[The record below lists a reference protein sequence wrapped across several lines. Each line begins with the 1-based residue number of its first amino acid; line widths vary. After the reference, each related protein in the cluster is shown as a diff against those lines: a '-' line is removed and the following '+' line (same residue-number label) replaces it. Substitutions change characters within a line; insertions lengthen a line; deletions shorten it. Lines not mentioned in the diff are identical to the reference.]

1 MCSIFLWFQVVSGIA
16 PPYGKDKFSGVIK
29 WLPLMPGSS
38 SSAEMYPNFLLSHF
52 PSLAHG
58 PSIYNSG
65 AHATFPVSSPAFSFF
80 VEVFGCLLRAITVSS
95 AIRGTR
101 KALGS
106 VEVQEW
112 SHKEVRN
119 LLQKLIQL
127 LGRNKH

>member
-1 MCSIFLWFQVVSGIA
+1 MLNFFVVSGGFWYS
-16 PPYGKDKFSGVIK
+16 PPLWERQVFRRHKMATAYAWK
-29 WLPLMPGSS
+29 L

-52 PSLAHG
+52 PYLAHG

-65 AHATFPVSSPAFSFF
+65 AHATFPVSLPAFSFF

-95 AIRGTR
+95 AMRGTR

-119 LLQKLIQL
+119 LLQKLRQL